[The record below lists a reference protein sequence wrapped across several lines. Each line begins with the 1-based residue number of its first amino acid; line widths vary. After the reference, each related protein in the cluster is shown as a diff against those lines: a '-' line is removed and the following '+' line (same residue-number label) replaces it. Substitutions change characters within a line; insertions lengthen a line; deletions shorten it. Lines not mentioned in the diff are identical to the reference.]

1 MTARLR
7 TLLSPE
13 ARLLLLTAGGR
24 DNDAGIATIAR
35 RGIDWQRLT
44 RIAESERA
52 EPVLVRRLRA
62 VTGSAL
68 PPEAARLEQ
77 LARVADFR
85 QCWIEERLVTSLRT
99 LRQAGIDTVL
109 LKGAALATSEYGSFL
124 ERPMADLDLLVPV
137 AKAQEAHRLL
147 RGAGWAW
154 DHDPRLD
161 AFYDTHHHLAPLHD
175 ASGVGVGLDL
185 HTTPL
190 CAGNPF
196 LLDGDLMR
204 RRATP
209 VSVKGVLA
217 YLPDVHDQ
225 LLHLCVHLAWSHL
238 LSSGSWRTFR
248 DISTLV
254 SAGRIDWGTFVE
266 RARAHRAGSCCYWV
280 LRLAS
285 DLTGLVVPD
294 DVTRSLRPPVG
305 TLTLAALERHY
316 VLHLLP
322 AESLAAS
329 VRLTGLMWSAGI
341 QPRRMGHGLARPW
354 DRTAAFSPSSRAA
367 SPAARPTLA
376 ARMRRL
382 RALGEYTRAM
392 LGAS

>member
-1 MTARLR
+1 MTARVR

-13 ARLLLLTAGGR
+13 ARLLLLTSGGSA
-24 DNDAGIATIAR
+24 NDAGIAAIAR
-35 RGIDWQRLT
+35 RGLDWHRLT
-44 RIAESERA
+44 RIAEAERA

-62 VTGSAL
+62 VTGAGL
-68 PPEAARLEQ
+68 PAEAARLEQ

-85 QCWIEERLVTSLRT
+85 QCWIEERLVASLRT
-99 LRQAGIDTVL
+99 LRQAGIDAVL
-109 LKGAALATSEYGSFL
+109 LKGAALAISEYGSFL
-124 ERPMADLDLLVPV
+124 DRPMADLDLLVSP
-137 AKAQEAHRLL
+137 ARAQEAHRLL

-154 DHDPRLD
+154 EHDPRLD

-175 ASGVGVGLDL
+175 ARGVGVGLDL

-196 LLDGDLMR
+196 LLDGDVMR
-204 RRATP
+204 QRATP

-217 YLPDVHDQ
+217 FLPDVHDQ
-225 LLHLCVHLAWSHL
+225 LLHLCVHFAWSHL

-248 DISTLV
+248 DIGTLV
-254 SAGRIDWGTFVE
+254 SAGRIDWATFVD

-280 LRLAS
+280 LRLAG

-294 DVTRSLRPPVG
+294 EVSRALRPPASA
-305 TLTLAALERHY
+305 LTLAALERHY

-322 AESLAAS
+322 AESLSAS

-354 DRTAAFSPSSRAA
+354 DRTAAFAPTSRAA
-367 SPAARPTLA
+367 GAAARPTIA
-376 ARMRRL
+376 GRMRRL
-382 RALGEYTRAM
+382 RVLGEYTRAM